1 MEGELNDLHWFKSSA
16 SASGACVEV
25 AHLPGGGVAVR
36 DSKDRAKAPH
46 VYTRREWQAF
56 LTGAKNGEFDLPVAL
71 AGGTSPGSPRS
82 PGSPGERRRRVPALS
97 GSPSPGGGRD
107 ERGPL
112 LSSEQQRGA
121 RRVPRVPD
129 RDPAVTEA
137 RDLHAVAAGGPA
149 AGALHPAGGS
159 QAGRVT
165 HRVPPPAP

>member
-25 AHLPGGGVAVR
+25 AHLPGGDVAVR

-46 VYTRREWQAF
+46 VYTRREWEAF

-71 AGGTSPGSPRS
+71 ADGASPGSL
-82 PGSPGERRRRVPALS
+82 GSPGERLQRVPALS
-97 GSPSPGGGRD
+97 GSPSPGDGRD

-112 LSSEQQRGA
+112 LSPEQQRGA
-121 RRVPRVPD
+121 RWVPRVPD
-129 RDPAVTEA
+129 DHAPGSEA
-137 RDLHAVAAGGPA
+137 RHLHAVAPRGPA
-149 AGALHPAGGS
+149 AGALYPAGVG

-165 HRVPPPAP
+165 HRVPPPDP